1 MAASVPQIDNY
12 INGEYVPASSG
23 QFLDVISPSDGKVC
37 GKVGISSKN
46 DVAQAV
52 KCAQAAFDKWSKW
65 TVKERVKPLLRFYAL
80 MEQHEEELS
89 KLIMLEHGKNFVEA
103 LGSVRKGNETV
114 EFACG
119 MPALIAGKV
128 LEVSNGVKCEEHR
141 MPHGV
146 CASIVP
152 FNFPAMVP
160 LWTLPIAVACGNTYI
175 LKPSEKVPM
184 CAHKMMELIGKAGFP
199 KGVVQCVNGTAEVV
213 NALIDAPDVKAV
225 AFVGSTKIAEI
236 VSKRCRNL
244 NKRCVALGG
253 AKNHL
258 VAVNDCNVDMCSTDV
273 LNSFCGCSGQRC
285 MAAANL
291 LLVGPNDELMEKV
304 VAKCSKIV
312 AGDQKYQMGPL
323 IDQAA
328 VDRCKRYVDNAEK
341 NGAKV
346 LLDGRPWIEKF
357 KSTGGFWF
365 GPTVLLLT
373 DPKDPA
379 LHDEMFGPILSVLQV
394 ESNEAAIEFENA
406 NPYGNAAC
414 IYTSKGGTAEW
425 FRKKFSAGMIGI
437 NVGVPVPRE
446 PFAFGG
452 INASKFGDFDI
463 TADGAMEFFT
473 WRQKCT
479 SKWAPPEKKTWMD

>member
-1 MAASVPQIDNY
+1 MAAVQRVDNY
-12 INGEYVPASSG
+12 INGAYKAPSSG
-23 QFLDVISPSDGKVC
+23 QYMDVICPNNGKVC
-37 GKVGISSKN
+37 GRVGISNTK
-46 DVAQAV
+46 DVNEAV
-52 KCAQAAFDKWSKW
+52 ECAHAAFEKWSKW
-65 TVKERVKPLLRFYAL
+65 TVKERVKPLLKFYAI
-80 MEQHEEELS
+80 MAEREQELAE
-89 KLIMLEHGKNFVEA
+89 LIMLEHGKNLVEA

-141 MPHGV
+141 FPHGV
-146 CASIVP
+146 VASIVP

-184 CAHKMMELIGKAGFP
+184 TAWKMMEYIEEAGFP
-199 KGVVQCVNGTAEVV
+199 KGVVQLVNGTVESV
-213 NALIDAPDVKAV
+213 NALIDHERVKAV

-244 NKRCVALGG
+244 NKRCIALGG

-291 LLVGPNDELMEKV
+291 LLVGPNQTLLDTIVK
-304 VAKCSKIV
+304 KCSKIK

-328 VDRCKRYVDNAEK
+328 VDRCSKYVENAEK

-357 KSTGGFWF
+357 KNTGGFWF

-373 DPKDPA
+373 DSNDPA

-394 ESNEAAIEFENA
+394 DSNEAAIEFENA
-406 NPYGNAAC
+406 NQYGNAAC
-414 IYTSKGGTAEW
+414 IYTSTGGTAEW
-425 FRKKFSAGMIGI
+425 FRKRFSAGMIGVNI
-437 NVGVPVPRE
+437 GVPVPRE

-463 TADGAMEFFT
+463 TGDGGIEFFT

-479 SKWAPPEKKTWMD
+479 SKWAPPKKKTWMD